1 VWQFGDGLSYS
12 DFKITMGS
20 TGSMSTGSASTGS
33 ASTGSASTGS
43 VFSGTTYAVDV
54 TNAGTMAGAATVL
67 VYFQLIKQ
75 ADADSTASANLPV
88 LPNRQCLGFDGIML
102 TPGTKGTL
110 HFAVADADL
119 ALVDEA
125 GSEVIVAGEYQL
137 VFSDGTTELVS
148 KLTLPASA
156 ARTISTLPPG
166 APGPAPASGQ

>member
-1 VWQFGDGLSYS
+1 MKAAAVFRGMLAS
-12 DFKITMGS
+12 
-20 TGSMSTGSASTGS
+20 GSAWTEAVS
-33 ASTGSASTGS
+33 AAAGLAEESPPAVS
-43 VFSGTTYAVDV
+43 VSNEVTAAMMSPRLAARSRAVE
-54 TNAGTMAGAATVL
+54 A
-67 VYFQLIKQ
+67 
-75 ADADSTASANLPV
+75 ASAIAWLA
-88 LPNRQCLGFDGIML
+88 C
-102 TPGTKGTL
+102 TTL